1 MQLSIIDQAT
11 MKIEHESS
19 PSIIVSI
26 REFAKTKF
34 ISYDANKEIIDPFKE
49 INMFMNTCL
58 KRQQKQDIYNAY
70 ATIFEEFGLKSLD
83 VDKLFVCIQQQMKI
97 IYNIVTVDA
106 IQEYMERENLF
117 NIPPDIKENFTGEYA
132 ETRTYNRAKYKGLI
146 ALSVAGR
153 LAIPAWG
160 EFSVIRKST
169 IGANRL
175 PIPLM
180 KMLVG
185 TSILESEQFK
195 AFEAY
200 SNSTV
205 EAGSHSAELVAGGLG
220 TEFNITINLAANFV
234 KKVATGL
241 NLTTNSFAT
250 NIYNFTA
257 NRGPYN
263 DASGGDMVYAKTDIG
278 HEEEKSKMEKYSLRE
293 QMSQGDVS
301 MIEYYLDSPKRVMQA
316 VVPDIPEELWKR
328 AYDLSLYLDKIDYIP
343 NETNIRICQWVLAY
357 VVPPKVLLYVGF
369 LYQRRVLA
377 SVTFILI
384 HLGFPHLAALA
395 LSVESVS
402 SDGVVLSYKVTRHTM
417 PKDISDKL
425 SEFYPLKPK
434 SKEADNMA
442 ILAINNFY
450 SLINNMVFKVVASEE
465 VTKFFLEKKVLNR
478 HLCHS
483 VKADT
488 PIELARMVIAIN
500 ELGETKQAE
509 V

>member
-1 MQLSIIDQAT
+1 MQLSIIDQTT
-11 MKIEHESS
+11 MKIEHEGH
-19 PSIIVSI
+19 PSIITSI
-26 REFAKTKF
+26 REFSKTKF
-34 ISYDANKEIIDPFKE
+34 ISVDANKNIIDPFKE
-49 INMFMNTCL
+49 INLFINTCL

-83 VDKLFVCIQQQMKI
+83 VDILFDCIRKQMKI
-97 IYNIVTVDA
+97 IYDIVKVDD
-106 IQEYMERENLF
+106 IQEFMEKENLF

-132 ETRTYNRAKYKGLI
+132 EARTYNRAKYKGLI

-153 LAIPAWG
+153 LAVPAWG

-185 TSILESEQFK
+185 TSILESQQFK
-195 AFEAY
+195 EFEIY

-205 EAGSHSAELVAGGLG
+205 EAGNHSAELVAGGLG

-241 NLTTNSFAT
+241 NLTTNSFAH

-301 MIEYYLDSPKRVMQA
+301 MIEYYLDSCERVMKA
-316 VVPDIPEELWKR
+316 IVPDIPLEYCQKAHEL
-328 AYDLSLYLDKIDYIP
+328 SEYLDKVEYIP
-343 NETNIRICQWVLAY
+343 NNTNIRICQWVLAY
-357 VVPPKVLLYVGF
+357 VIPPKVIRYVGF
-369 LYQRRVLA
+369 LYQCRTLA
-377 SVTFILI
+377 AVTYILI
-384 HLGFPHLAALA
+384 YLGFPSLAALA
-395 LSVESVS
+395 LSVESIS
-402 SDGVVLSYKVTRHTM
+402 SDGVVISYRHQRDTM
-417 PKDISDKL
+417 PKEIVDQL
-425 SEFYPLKPK
+425 SEYYPLKPRT
-434 SKEADNMA
+434 KEAENMA
-442 ILAINNFY
+442 VLAINRYYASISNT
-450 SLINNMVFKVVASEE
+450 VFKVVGNDEIIKYFRE
-465 VTKFFLEKKVLNR
+465 INVLNR

-483 VKADT
+483 TKDKT
-488 PIELARMVIAIN
+488 PIELARMVIKIN
-500 ELGETKQAE
+500 QLGETKPTEA
-509 V
+509 

>member
-11 MKIEHESS
+11 MKIEHEGHQ
-19 PSIIVSI
+19 SIIVSI

-49 INMFMNTCL
+49 INMYINTCL
-58 KRQQKQDIYNAY
+58 KRQEKQAIYDAY
-70 ATIFEEFGLKSLD
+70 AIIFEEFGLKSLD
-83 VDKLFVCIQQQMKI
+83 VDKLFQCIQKQMRV
-97 IYNIVTVDA
+97 IYDIVKVDD
-106 IQEYMERENLF
+106 IQEYMEKEQLF
-117 NIPPDIKENFTGEYA
+117 NIPPDIKDSFTGEYA
-132 ETRTYNRAKYKGLI
+132 ESRTYDRAKYKGLI

-153 LAIPAWG
+153 LVVPAWG
-160 EFSVIRKST
+160 EFSIIRKST

-180 KMLVG
+180 KMLIG
-185 TSILESEQFK
+185 TSILDSSQFK
-195 AFEAY
+195 AFELY

-205 EAGSHSAELVAGGLG
+205 EAGSHSPELVAGGLG
-220 TEFNITINLAANFV
+220 TEFNMTINLAANFV

-241 NLTTNSFAT
+241 NLTTNSYAT

-263 DASGGDMVYAKTDIG
+263 DASGGDMVYAKSDIG

-301 MIEYYLDSPKRVMQA
+301 MIEYYLDSCSRVMKA
-316 VVPDIPEELWKR
+316 IVPDIPDILIKR
-328 AYDLSLYLDKIDYIP
+328 AYELSLYLDKINYIP
-343 NETNIRICQWVLAY
+343 NETNVRISQWVLAY
-357 VVPPKVLLYVGF
+357 VIPPKVFSYVGF
-369 LYQRRVLA
+369 LYQRRALA
-377 SVTFILI
+377 AVTFVLI
-384 HLGFPHLAALA
+384 HLGFPSLAALA

-402 SDGVVLSYKVTRHTM
+402 SDGVVLSYKVTRREM
-417 PKDISDKL
+417 PKEIIDQL
-425 SEFYPLKPK
+425 NEYYPLKPK

-442 ILAINNFY
+442 ILAINKFY
-450 SLINNMVFKVVASEE
+450 ADINNMVFKVTADEE
-465 VTKFFLEKKVLNR
+465 VMKFFLATGVLNR

-483 VKADT
+483 LKPDT

-500 ELGETKQAE
+500 KLGEDKQIEA
-509 V
+509 

>member
-1 MQLSIIDQAT
+1 MQLNIIDQTT
-11 MKIEHESS
+11 MKIEHEGHQ
-19 PSIIVSI
+19 SIILSI
-26 REFAKTKF
+26 REFSKTKF
-34 ISYDANKEIIDPFKE
+34 ITYTADKAIVDPFKE
-49 INMFMNTCL
+49 INMFINTCL
-58 KRQQKQDIYNAY
+58 KRQQKQDIYNAF
-70 ATIFEEFGLKSLD
+70 AVIFEEFGLKSLD
-83 VDKLFVCIQQQMKI
+83 VDKLFACIRKQMRTIYDI
-97 IYNIVTVDA
+97 IKVDD
-106 IQEYMERENLF
+106 IQDFLEKENLF

-185 TSILESEQFK
+185 TSILESDQFK
-195 AFEAY
+195 TFEAY

-220 TEFNITINLAANFV
+220 TEFNMTINLAANFV

-241 NLTTNSFAT
+241 NLTTNSYAT

-263 DASGGDMVYAKTDIG
+263 DASGGDMVYTKTDIG
-278 HEEEKSKMEKYSLRE
+278 HEEEKSKLEKYSLRE

-301 MIEYYLDSPKRVMQA
+301 MIEYYLDDCRRVMRA
-316 VVPDIPEELWKR
+316 VAPDVPNELCEK
-328 AYDLSLYLDKIDYIP
+328 AHQLSLYLDKQEYIP
-343 NETNIRICQWVLAY
+343 NEINIRISQWVLAY
-357 VVPPKVLLYVGF
+357 VIPPKVLRYVGF
-369 LYQRRVLA
+369 LYQRRALA
-377 SVTFILI
+377 AITYLLI
-384 HLGFPHLAALA
+384 YLGYPSLAALA
-395 LSVESVS
+395 LSIESIS
-402 SDGVVLSYKVTRHTM
+402 SDGVVLSYKVTRREM
-417 PKDISDKL
+417 PKEISEKL

-442 ILAINNFY
+442 ILAINKFY
-450 SLINNMVFKVVASEE
+450 ADINNMVFKVVADKEIM
-465 VTKFFLEKKVLNR
+465 TYFTEKKILNR

-483 VKADT
+483 LKPDT
-488 PIELARMVIAIN
+488 PIDLARMIIQIN
-500 ELGETKQAE
+500 ELGEMKQIEA
-509 V
+509 